1 MIVGL
6 KIQQWSLVLGL
17 LTSYWQWCCLPHQL
31 KGKRRS
37 GRSPWDQQ
45 PPFLSLSYLLH
56 TDRVMGL
63 DIWVFVI
70 IFGRGSRRV
79 QKGWKLEREEWT
91 VRGEKAWAPQVVL
104 EGRSGLSWRQA
115 EAVKQNTKNAQRC

>member
-1 MIVGL
+1 
-6 KIQQWSLVLGL
+6 
-17 LTSYWQWCCLPHQL
+17 
-31 KGKRRS
+31 
-37 GRSPWDQQ
+37 
-45 PPFLSLSYLLH
+45 
-56 TDRVMGL
+56 MGL